1 MMFSWPTRRTAWVLM
16 AMLIGFVLTGCG
28 SVPKEI
34 VVEKV
39 VERKIEIPNSLL
51 TCSSEPVAGS
61 VWIRERDVAQYL
73 VKLAAAGEDC
83 RTKLMAVRRIVER
96 DR

>member
-1 MMFSWPTRRTAWVLM
+1 MTSPWPVCFRAVGIAVVVM
-16 AMLIGFVLTGCG
+16 AVIVMTGCQ

-51 TCSSEPVAGS
+51 TCSAEPVAGS
-61 VWIRERDVAQYL
+61 TWLRERDVAQYL

-83 RTKLMAVRRIVER
+83 RTKLAAVRRLVEPK
-96 DR
+96 

>member
-1 MMFSWPTRRTAWVLM
+1 MKFLWP
-16 AMLIGFVLTGCG
+16 IGLWIPFAFAIILSACQ
-28 SVPKEI
+28 SAPKEI

-51 TCSSEPVAGS
+51 TCSAEPVAGS
-61 VWIRERDVAQYL
+61 TWVRERDVAQYL

-83 RTKLMAVRRIVER
+83 RTKLAAIRRLAQLH
-96 DR
+96 

>member
-1 MMFSWPTRRTAWVLM
+1 MMFSWPSSRNVWVLV
-16 AMLIGFVLTGCG
+16 AMLCAFVLTGCQ
-28 SVPKEI
+28 STKEI

-51 TCSSEPVAGS
+51 TCSAEPVAGS
-61 VWIRERDVAQYL
+61 TWIRERDVAQYL

-83 RTKLMAVRRIVER
+83 RAKLATVRRIVQIKG
-96 DR
+96 